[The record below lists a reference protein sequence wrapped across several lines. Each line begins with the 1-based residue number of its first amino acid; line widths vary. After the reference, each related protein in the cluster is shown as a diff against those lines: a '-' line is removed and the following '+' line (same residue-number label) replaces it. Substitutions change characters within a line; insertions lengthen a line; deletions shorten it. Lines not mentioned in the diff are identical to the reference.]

1 VVVNA
6 KLCARVWRSASARQN
21 RKLRSAVHCASRGG
35 HPQLSFYADCPYI
48 TARSDAV
55 ERLQLWLRQRS
66 WLGRLLLGGF
76 TSRLPTRGT
85 RLRSRMASVVR
96 WQLTRMHAAVFISAM
111 HASMIDRGH
120 NGMVRITAA
129 NDWCERPEMPPSK
142 RCAKCA
148 GMFPNRSM
156 QQSRTRKQLA
166 FFSPQRAGVRLAIRL
181 TKHRIS
187 DEIALATVAQCMS
200 RRLHEPEVP
209 KYPSTLHHIFAKQ
222 RRKKRP
228 DAIIELQWS
237 ALRCI

>member
-35 HPQLSFYADCPYI
+35 HPQLSIYADCPYI
-48 TARSDAV
+48 IARSDAV
-55 ERLQLWLRQRS
+55 ERLQQWLRQRS

-166 FFSPQRAGVRLAIRL
+166 FFSPQRAGV
-181 TKHRIS
+181 
-187 DEIALATVAQCMS
+187 
-200 RRLHEPEVP
+200 
-209 KYPSTLHHIFAKQ
+209 
-222 RRKKRP
+222 
-228 DAIIELQWS
+228 
-237 ALRCI
+237 